1 MATTKEFC
9 EYVLDC
15 LPAGMTAKRMM
26 GEYCLYYHGT
36 LVGLLCD
43 NTLLV
48 KRTPTSDLL
57 LACCTLQYPYEG
69 SKTLM
74 YAVEDFENRE
84 MMQQLFEGLFFELQ
98 K

>member
-1 MATTKEFC
+1 MATTKEFLA
-9 EYVLDC
+9 YVLDC
-15 LPAGMTAKRMM
+15 LPQGCTERRMM
-26 GEYCLYYHGT
+26 GEYCLYYRGR

-48 KRTPTSDLL
+48 KRAPTSDRLL
-57 LACCTLQYPYEG
+57 SHCMLQYPYEG

-74 YAVEDFENRE
+74 YAVEDIEDRSV
-84 MMQQLFEGLFFELQ
+84 MQELFDGLFFELQ

>member
-9 EYVLDC
+9 DYVLDC
-15 LPAGMTAKRMM
+15 LPQGGTARRMM
-26 GEYCLYYHGT
+26 GEYCLYYRGT

-48 KRTPTSDLL
+48 KRTPTSDRLL
-57 LACCTLQYPYEG
+57 SQCTLQYPYEG

-74 YAVEDFENRE
+74 YAVEDIENRS
-84 MMQQLFEGLFFELQ
+84 MMQELFDGLFFELQ

>member
-15 LPAGMTAKRMM
+15 LPEGVTTRRMM
-26 GEYCLYYHGT
+26 GEYYLYYRGT

-57 LACCTLQYPYEG
+57 LPGDTLQYPYEG

-74 YAVEDFENRE
+74 YAVEDMENRE
-84 MMQQLFEGLFFELQ
+84 IMQQLFDGLFFELQ

>member
-1 MATTKEFC
+1 MATTQEYC
-9 EYVLDC
+9 SYVLDC
-15 LPAGMTAKRMM
+15 LPQDVTVRRMM
-26 GEYCLYYHGT
+26 GEYCLYYHGA

-48 KRTPTSDLL
+48 KRTPTSDSLL
-57 LACCTLQYPYEG
+57 SGSTLQYPYTG

-74 YAVEDFENRE
+74 YAVEDLENRE
-84 MMQQLFEGLFFELQ
+84 KMQQLFDGLFFELQ